1 MAEVIDPYSGFLGV
15 RARIAKRIQRGAD
28 SLFNLSVYSFGV
40 SGVWT
45 GFGNVVLPFK
55 VIQIAENET
64 IAFLEWELGKNSI
77 LALISLLGLVTVAI
91 VQPLIGLASDKAAG
105 ARWSTSKRLPFVIFG
120 LFGLAAITLLTG
132 IAEAFITVLLITIG
146 MQIVGNIAQ
155 GPANALIIDHV
166 PDSQRGKASGV
177 LNFMR
182 LAGAGLVTLLVLAF
196 MANYDPIKAPEWMWY
211 SIITMSAVL
220 VATTLYTL
228 FALRLS
234 KARPETQPAN
244 HTSLP
249 KPLADI
255 EEKSEETTSQSP
267 IANNRWRFI
276 LFLIALA
283 VSLAAMTSIQTNALF
298 FLQDV
303 VGLENPAQ
311 GGNLVL
317 ICLVG
322 ASAIVVYPV
331 GKLSD
336 RIGRGILLLI
346 AGTLGAAGTLWLLL
360 ADSIFDILLPSIVIG
375 VSVGIYLSVGW
386 AVANDLVKKST
397 AARDLGLTGVSSLLG
412 AILGRTS
419 GFGID
424 SLNRQAENMGY
435 EALIIGAAIAFMLSG
450 IMLWRVVKQD

>member
-1 MAEVIDPYSGFLGV
+1 M

-45 GFGNVVLPFK
+45 GFGNVILPFK
-55 VIQIAENET
+55 VIHIAENET
-64 IAFLEWELGKNSI
+64 IAFFEWELGKNSI

-120 LFGLAAITLLTG
+120 LFGLAAITLLAG
-132 IAEAFITVLLITIG
+132 FAQAFIAVLTVTIG

-228 FALRLS
+228 FALRFS
-234 KARPETQPAN
+234 KARPHTEPAT
-244 HTSLP
+244 HIS
-249 KPLADI
+249 I
-255 EEKSEETTSQSP
+255 EEKSEEATSESP

-322 ASAIVVYPV
+322 ASVIVVYPV

-336 RIGRGILLLI
+336 RVGRGILLLI
-346 AGTLGAAGTLWLLL
+346 AGMLGAAGTVGLLF
-360 ADSIFDILLPSIVIG
+360 ADSLFNILLPSIVIG